1 MPSTTVRI
9 KNLALAHI
17 GHSIFI
23 DDDND
28 EGNEPDVLNQVFDD
42 AVAVVLED
50 FWWGFARRFVT
61 LGLVTDFTELDTPQK
76 WSFAYRYPVD
86 VVTIRGIVTGA
97 RELETNPAEW
107 EIGSDDTG
115 RLIYTNTEECIV
127 EVTKLITNPVLYPAM
142 FAMAVSWYLAFLIVP
157 ALAKDKSIAG
167 NMLVMYNSAL
177 QTAQVKDAMES
188 HYDPQLQVSESIR
201 ARD

>member
-1 MPSTTVRI
+1 MPSTPVRI

-23 DDDND
+23 DDAQE
-28 EGNEPDVLNQVFDD
+28 EGNEPDVLAVLYDD

-61 LGLVTDFTELDTPQK
+61 LGLVTDFTTLDTPQK
-76 WSFAYRYPVD
+76 WSYAYRYPVD
-86 VVTIRGIVTGA
+86 TVTIRGIIRGGRA
-97 RELETNPAEW
+97 LDTNPAEW
-107 EIGSDDTG
+107 EVGSDDTG
-115 RLIYTNTEECIV
+115 RLIYTNEEDCIV
-127 EVTKLITNPVLYPAM
+127 EVTKLITDPSIYTAM

-167 NMLVMYNSAL
+167 QMLTMYNSAL
-177 QTAQVKDAMES
+177 RTAEAKDANEA
-188 HYDPQLQVSESIR
+188 HYDPLTQESSAIR
-201 ARD
+201 ARL